1 MEQPN
6 LTYIQNLSR
15 GDELFQ
21 EKLIKIIKDEF
32 PKERDSCFDN
42 LKNKDYLSASEKVH
56 KLKHKISILGLEKS
70 YEIAVEFE
78 NNLRGNNADLEDD
91 FRIIMLNITNYLNM
105 L

>member
-1 MEQPN
+1 MEQAN
-6 LTYIQNLSR
+6 LSYIQSLSG
-15 GDELFQ
+15 GDENF
-21 EKLIKIIKDEF
+21 EKKIISIIKDEF
-32 PKERDSCFDN
+32 PKERESCFDN
-42 LKNKDYLSASEKVH
+42 LKTKDYLGAAEKVH

-78 NNLRGNNADLEDD
+78 KNLRENNADLEGD

>member
-1 MEQPN
+1 MFCY
-6 LTYIQNLSR
+6 L
-15 GDELFQ
+15 
-21 EKLIKIIKDEF
+21 KIKDYS
-32 PKERDSCFDN
+32 R
-42 LKNKDYLSASEKVH
+42 AAEKVH

-78 NNLRGNNADLEDD
+78 KNLRENNADLEGD